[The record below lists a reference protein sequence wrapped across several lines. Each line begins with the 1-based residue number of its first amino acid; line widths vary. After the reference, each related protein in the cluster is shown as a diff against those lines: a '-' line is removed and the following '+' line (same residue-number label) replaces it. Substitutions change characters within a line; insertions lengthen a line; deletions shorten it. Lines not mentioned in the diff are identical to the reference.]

1 MITYLAWHSC
11 FSRDTIGSL
20 KIGLFLQ
27 FCVQKFSADTIVHEL
42 SRQRGKYWQ
51 TIVCHVQKGI
61 RKQRFY
67 KNILWT
73 TDFAH
78 LNNYI
83 TECCLLLFDP
93 QTWTQNHVF
102 EIWFCCDLK
111 HLHKARPTKRETTLT
126 PDLLSFLNVSV
137 KFYLNHL

>member
-1 MITYLAWHSC
+1 MALVLQSGHHRESQNLTLPTILCPKIQCGYNTSRAVSAEGEIFVDYSVSC
-11 FSRDTIGSL
+11 T
-20 KIGLFLQ
+20 
-27 FCVQKFSADTIVHEL
+27 
-42 SRQRGKYWQ
+42 
-51 TIVCHVQKGI
+51 KGI
-61 RKQRFY
+61 RKRRFY
-67 KNILWT
+67 KNVLWT